1 MLSRLDGL
9 LNRSF
14 LSALGTL
21 AIIGLSILVL
31 FSFIANSRMTEVMG
45 FSLFVG
51 ATILLI
57 LGYMTGIIVV
67 AFLVIFILS
76 RIGRRER

>member
-9 LNRSF
+9 LDKSF
-14 LSALGTL
+14 LSALGIL
-21 AIIGLSILVL
+21 AIIGLSIFAL
-31 FSFIANSRMTEVMG
+31 FSFIANFPMTEAIG

-57 LGYMTGIIVV
+57 LGYMIGIIVV
-67 AFLVIFILS
+67 AYLAIFVLS
-76 RIGRRER
+76 RIGRKRK